1 MHRCAV
7 VRRRLVGLS
16 VLSAI
21 VGVSNP
27 QANSLLSGWCI
38 MDTVVP
44 RGDIEVV
51 TFPGWFV
58 QITSSDNI
66 FRLSFD
72 SEAFGFPGEGI
83 GGARFLGDYL
93 FSHSYSCTP

>member
-1 MHRCAV
+1 M
-7 VRRRLVGLS
+7 
-16 VLSAI
+16 
-21 VGVSNP
+21 
-27 QANSLLSGWCI
+27 
-38 MDTVVP
+38 
-44 RGDIEVV
+44 
-51 TFPGWFV
+51 V